1 MAHGTCCLCW
11 LLSSCAWTL
20 PSESLGW
27 NTAASPSDLSWP
39 LPHTLQSPLLLGRQS
54 SGHSKPPRLLS
65 SNYTLVFPSEGG
77 HELVF
82 LGETQGH
89 LLWEPLLHLSW
100 RYSPVPNSIILWNLC
115 HSSCHMKLWIFK
127 KQAHLPYPL
136 ETFLKAGTKR
146 HSSPDTWFNGCL
158 HLLA

>member
-1 MAHGTCCLCW
+1 MVPAACVGSCPPVPGLCHRRVSAGTQQPVHQTFHGH
-11 LLSSCAWTL
+11 SPTL
-20 PSESLGW
+20 
-27 NTAASPSDLSWP
+27 
-39 LPHTLQSPLLLGRQS
+39 LQSPLLLGRQS
-54 SGHSKPPRLLS
+54 SGHSKSPGLLS
-65 SNYTLVFPSEGG
+65 SNYTLTFPSEGG

-136 ETFLKAGTKR
+136 ETFLKAGTKW